1 MTRDAGY
8 WIEKL
13 DLARHPEGGF
23 YRETY
28 RSTETIPMSA
38 LPCKYDGARP
48 FSTAIYFLLCGEEFS
63 AFHRIKSDELWHFY
77 CGASLTIHLI
87 DHAGA
92 YSEIMLGSDYGKGES
107 FQAVVKAGCWFG
119 ASLSDPHSYAL
130 VGCTVAP
137 GFDYR
142 DFEMANRKELI
153 RRYPEHVEIIA
164 RLTHFVPEES

>member
-1 MTRDAGY
+1 MTGDAGY

-13 DLARHPEGGF
+13 GLTRHPEGGF

-28 RSTETIPMSA
+28 RSAETIPMNA
-38 LPCKYDGARP
+38 MPERYGGARP
-48 FSTAIYFLLCGEEFS
+48 FSTAIYFLLSGEEFS

-77 CGASLTIHLI
+77 CGSSLTIHVI

-92 YSEIMLGSDYGKGES
+92 YSEIMLGSDLGKGES
-107 FQAVVKAGCWFG
+107 FQAAVKAGCWFG
-119 ASLSDPHSYAL
+119 AGLNDPHSYAL

-142 DFEMANRKELI
+142 DFEMADRKELI
-153 RRYPEHVEIIA
+153 RRYPEHAEIIA
-164 RLTHFVPEES
+164 RLTHIIPEES